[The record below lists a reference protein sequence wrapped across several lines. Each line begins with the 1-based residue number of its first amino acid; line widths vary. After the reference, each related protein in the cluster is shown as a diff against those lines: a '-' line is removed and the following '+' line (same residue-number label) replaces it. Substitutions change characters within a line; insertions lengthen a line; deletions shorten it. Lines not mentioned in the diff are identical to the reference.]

1 MPFDFIY
8 YIGSEFFFFF
18 LVKVGSEVLPPTVL

>member
-8 YIGSEFFFFF
+8 YIGSEVFFF
-18 LVKVGSEVLPPTVL
+18 LVEVGSEVLPPTVL